1 MRDRQFAHSR
11 LAPATLRRIAALAL
25 ARTLEYGPRT
35 IATPGSV
42 AGVPDEHTNPRPD
55 I

>member
-1 MRDRQFAHSR
+1 MPDRQFPHSR

-35 IATPGSV
+35 ITTPGLV
-42 AGVPDEHTNPRPD
+42 AAVPDEHGNHRPG